1 MHQPLVS
8 VIVPSYNHQNYIKE
22 CLLSI
27 LNQTYK
33 NIQLIVIDDGSKDNS
48 IEIIENLR
56 IEYNFIFIKQSNIG
70 LSKTLNRALKE
81 FIKGEFVCAL
91 ASDDFWDL
99 NKVQIQVGYLIANKK
114 FDLVFSN
121 AYIVDHQSQIKGCFD
136 EFRLKN
142 NCSLEDL
149 ILDKFGIPALT
160 VMLRKSVFEKVG
172 LYDENLIIEDWDM
185 WIRIADK
192 GSLAFIIEKLAYYRM
207 HDNNISSNLQ
217 LMMQARFQIIEK
229 WKAVYPE
236 IYKKASIYW
245 RTEALKQFSKNSK
258 DAFKYLNF
266 DWEYLS
272 DKKYRKYLIKYI
284 FYKIF

>member
-1 MHQPLVS
+1 M
-8 VIVPSYNHQNYIKE
+8 
-22 CLLSI
+22 
-27 LNQTYK
+27 
-33 NIQLIVIDDGSKDNS
+33 
-48 IEIIENLR
+48 
-56 IEYNFIFIKQSNIG
+56 
-70 LSKTLNRALKE
+70 
-81 FIKGEFVCAL
+81 
-91 ASDDFWDL
+91 
-99 NKVQIQVGYLIANKK
+99 
-114 FDLVFSN
+114 
-121 AYIVDHQSQIKGCFD
+121 
-136 EFRLKN
+136 
-142 NCSLEDL
+142 
-149 ILDKFGIPALT
+149 KFGIPALT

-217 LMMQARFQIIEK
+217 LMMQSRFQIIEK